1 MSSKDVLLLLR
12 PSELSMSTLLMV
24 KSISKVQD
32 LLEDLLKPDDKG
44 CREDCRIC
52 LDPPESNFDDVDFT
66 DFY

>member
-12 PSELSMSTLLMV
+12 PSELSTSTLLMV

-52 LDPPESNFDDVDFT
+52 LDPSESNFDDVDFT

>member
-12 PSELSMSTLLMV
+12 PSKLSTSTLLMV

-44 CREDCRIC
+44 CRDCRIC
-52 LDPPESNFDDVDFT
+52 LDPPVSNFDDVDFT

>member
-12 PSELSMSTLLMV
+12 PSELSTSTLLMV

-44 CREDCRIC
+44 RDCRIC
-52 LDPPESNFDDVDFT
+52 LDPPVSNFDDVDFT